1 MSKVRKGEHQKLK
14 MLILAQLFLSKTDDE
29 HGLTMAEIIEN
40 LKMEGVNADRKTL
53 YTDIE
58 ELREFGMDIIAEKKG
73 KNFFYHIGSRE
84 FELPE
89 LKLLVDSVQSAKF
102 ITDKKS
108 KELIKKLESLVS
120 IYEGKKLQRQVVIA
134 GRVKTINEN
143 IYYNVDQIHE
153 AIGKECQ
160 IEFQYFQWNIH
171 KEMTLRKNGAFYQ
184 VSPWALMWDD
194 ENYYLVAYDDQEK
207 KIKHDRVDKMLH
219 VSVIE
224 KRRQGEEDFKEFD
237 MPHYTKSLFGMFGGK
252 ETQVTLMAENEKI
265 GILIDRFGKDIPISK
280 VDDQHVKT
288 TVNVAIS
295 NQFLGW
301 IMSLGDGIQ
310 VLGPESVVTSMKEE
324 IQRLYNLYFE
334 N

>member
-1 MSKVRKGEHQKLK
+1 

-171 KEMTLRKNGAFYQ
+171 KEMNLRKNCYLPSAFPGN
-184 VSPWALMWDD
+184 SERW
-194 ENYYLVAYDDQEK
+194 
-207 KIKHDRVDKMLH
+207 KML
-219 VSVIE
+219 E
-224 KRRQGEEDFKEFD
+224 
-237 MPHYTKSLFGMFGGK
+237 
-252 ETQVTLMAENEKI
+252 
-265 GILIDRFGKDIPISK
+265 
-280 VDDQHVKT
+280 
-288 TVNVAIS
+288 
-295 NQFLGW
+295 
-301 IMSLGDGIQ
+301 
-310 VLGPESVVTSMKEE
+310 
-324 IQRLYNLYFE
+324 
-334 N
+334 